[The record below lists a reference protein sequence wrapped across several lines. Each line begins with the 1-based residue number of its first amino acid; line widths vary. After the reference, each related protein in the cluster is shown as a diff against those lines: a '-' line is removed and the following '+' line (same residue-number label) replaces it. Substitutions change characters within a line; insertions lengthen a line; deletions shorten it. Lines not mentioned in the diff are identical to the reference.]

1 MFMRKNAAKNPDFCP
16 GVGKSHHCY
25 PGIKPAKATFLDK
38 PDSETTDPRTATT
51 PAGMAAG

>member
-51 PAGMAAG
+51 PAGVAAG